1 MSKEIEKPKPAEE
14 PERGPMQL
22 VTRLVPMEE
31 QVGRHVIMSL
41 QQPNTVAVITTVAPG
56 EGGAQN
62 IVSVGLNEDLLDQVQ
77 DLLAESSAEE
87 LPRVPC
93 VGFHCF
99 LPQKPDN
106 DKGNKK

>member
-1 MSKEIEKPKPAEE
+1 MANELEKPKPADE
-14 PERGPMQL
+14 PERGPMQI

-31 QVGRHVIMSL
+31 QVGRHVIASL
-41 QQPNTVAVITTVAPG
+41 QQPNTVAVITTVVPG

-62 IVSVGLNEDLLDQVQ
+62 IVSVGLSEELLGQVQ
-77 DLLAESSAEE
+77 DLLAAANAQE

-99 LPQKPDN
+99 LPQKKD
-106 DKGNKK
+106 DEAK